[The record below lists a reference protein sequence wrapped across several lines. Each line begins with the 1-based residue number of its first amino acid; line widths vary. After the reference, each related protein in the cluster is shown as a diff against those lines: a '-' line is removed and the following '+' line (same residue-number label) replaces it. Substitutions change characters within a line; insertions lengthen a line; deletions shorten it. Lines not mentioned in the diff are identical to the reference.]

1 MSAAEQR
8 SVNPPDPKQPAQQA
22 QPEQSNPVLRRFL
35 RHRLAVAGLVIMLFM
50 ITIAIFAPQLA
61 PHDPNKIQATYV
73 DRPTRE
79 HPLGLDQL
87 GRDILSRV
95 IHASR
100 ISLSVGVVAVAIYVT
115 IGTVLGSVAGYY
127 GGVVDIA
134 LTRLADMFLS
144 FPQIMLIIVIV
155 AFVGPSIWNIMVV
168 LGLLGWPPIF
178 RIVRG
183 QFLSLR
189 EQDFVQ
195 AGRAMGA
202 RDGRLIFRHILP
214 NSMGPILVAATFGT
228 ATAILTEA
236 SLSFLGLG
244 VQPPQA
250 SWGNLLIDAQ
260 SISVIE
266 QMPWLWVPPGAM
278 IFLSVLA
285 INFIGDGLR
294 DALDPRLKR

>member
-1 MSAAEQR
+1 MSATSKVPATG
-8 SVNPPDPKQPAQQA
+8 PAPKHVAYQETPAQR
-22 QPEQSNPVLRRFL
+22 NPVFRRFL
-35 RHRLAVAGLVIMLFM
+35 RHRLALIGLIILLGL
-50 ITIAIFAPQLA
+50 ITMAVFAPALA
-61 PHDPNKIQATYV
+61 PHHPNEIMASMD
-73 DRPTRE
+73 DRPSPKHR
-79 HPLGLDQL
+79 LGLDMV
-87 GRDILSRV
+87 GRDVLSRV

-100 ISLSVGVVAVAIYVT
+100 ISLSVGVVAVSIQVT
-115 IGTVLGSVAGYY
+115 VGTILGSMAGYY
-127 GGVVDIA
+127 GRAVDIL

-144 FPQIMLIIVIV
+144 FPQIMLILVIV
-155 AFVGPSIWNIMVV
+155 SFVGPSIWNIMVV

-183 QFLSLR
+183 QFLTLR

-202 RDGRLIFRHILP
+202 RDFRLIFRHILP

-250 SWGNLLIDAQ
+250 SWGNMLINAQ
-260 SISVIE
+260 SITVIE
-266 QMPWLWVPPGAM
+266 SMPWLWVPPGAL

-285 INFIGDGLR
+285 INFVGDGLR
-294 DALDPRLKR
+294 DALDPRLKQ

>member
-1 MSAAEQR
+1 MSALTKPAI
-8 SVNPPDPKQPAQQA
+8 PKQTPQEM
-22 QPEQSNPVLRRFL
+22 PEQKNRILRRFF
-35 RHRLAVAGLVIMLFM
+35 RHKLAVIGLVILTLLVLM
-50 ITIAIFAPQLA
+50 AIFAPQIA
-61 PHDPNKIQATYV
+61 PYDPNKLQTSMV
-73 DRPTRE
+73 DSPTRE
-79 HPLGLDQL
+79 HLLGLDTV
-87 GRDILSRV
+87 GRDVLSRV

-100 ISLSVGVVAVAIYVT
+100 ISLSVGVVAVSIYVT
-115 IGTVLGSVAGYY
+115 IGTILGSIAGYY
-127 GGVVDIA
+127 GRWIDII
-134 LTRLADMFLS
+134 LTRLADMVLS
-144 FPQIMLIIVIV
+144 FPQIMLILVIV
-155 AFVGPSIWNIMVV
+155 SVIGPSIWNIMVV

-183 QFLSLR
+183 EFLKLR

-202 RDGRLIFRHILP
+202 KDYRLIFRHILP
-214 NSMGPILVAATFGT
+214 NSMAPILVAATFGT

-250 SWGNLLIDAQ
+250 SWGNLLIEAQ
-260 SISVIE
+260 SMSVIE
-266 QMPWLWVPPGAM
+266 KQPWLWVPPGTL

-294 DALDPRLKR
+294 DALDPRLKQ

>member
-1 MSAAEQR
+1 MSAERLSPAGRTAAE
-8 SVNPPDPKQPAQQA
+8 PGEPK
-22 QPEQSNPVLRRFL
+22 NHVVRRFR
-35 RHRLAVAGLVIMLFM
+35 RHKLAVAGLIVLVALILV
-50 ITIAIFAPQLA
+50 AVLAPQLA
-61 PHDPNKIQATYV
+61 PHDPNYIDMTTFQE
-73 DRPTRE
+73 RPSRA
-79 HPLGLDQL
+79 HLLGLDQV
-87 GRDILSRV
+87 GRDVLSRL
-95 IHASR
+95 IFASR
-100 ISLSVGVVAVAIYVT
+100 ISLAVGVVAVGIYVV
-115 IGTVLGSVAGYY
+115 IGTVLGSLAGYY
-127 GGVVDIA
+127 GGAVDVI
-134 LTRLADMFLS
+134 LTRFADMVLS
-144 FPQIMLIIVIV
+144 FPQIMLILVIV
-155 AFVGPSIWNIMVV
+155 AIVGPSIWNIMVV

-202 RDGRLIFRHILP
+202 TDFRLIFRHVLP

-250 SWGNLLIDAQ
+250 SWGNLLIQAQ
-260 SISVIE
+260 SITIIE
-266 QMPWLWVPPGAM
+266 KQPWLWVPAGSM
-278 IFLSVLA
+278 IFVSVLA
-285 INFIGDGLR
+285 INFVGDGLR

>member
-1 MSAAEQR
+1 MSAA
-8 SVNPPDPKQPAQQA
+8 SKIPAAPKNSKESAQA
-22 QPEQSNPVLRRFL
+22 EPSNQSNHVVRRFF
-35 RHRLAVAGLVIMLFM
+35 RHRLALIGLVIMVGM
-50 ITIAIFAPQLA
+50 VAIAIFAPQIA

-73 DRPTRE
+73 DSPTRE
-79 HPLGLDQL
+79 HLLGLDQV

-100 ISLSVGVVAVAIYVT
+100 ISLSVGVVAVSIYVVL
-115 IGTVLGSVAGYY
+115 GTVLGSIAGFY
-127 GGVVDIA
+127 GGVVDFW
-134 LTRLADMFLS
+134 LTRVADMFLS

-155 AFVGPSIWNIMVV
+155 SFVGPSIWNIMVV

-183 QFLSLR
+183 QFLTLR

-202 RDGRLIFRHILP
+202 KDLRLIFRHILP

-236 SLSFLGLG
+236 ALSFLGLG

-260 SISVIE
+260 SITVIE
-266 QMPWLWVPPGAM
+266 SMPWLWVPPGAM
-278 IFLSVLA
+278 IFLAVLA

>member
-1 MSAAEQR
+1 MSASLKVANQPGTKPAAEA
-8 SVNPPDPKQPAQQA
+8 PK
-22 QPEQSNPVLRRFL
+22 ERSNPVLRRFL
-35 RHRLAVAGLVIMLFM
+35 RHKLAVIGLIILLTLIVV
-50 ITIAIFAPQLA
+50 AVFAPQFA
-61 PHDPNKIQATYV
+61 PYDPNAIMATY
-73 DRPTRE
+73 DD
-79 HPLGLDQL
+79 HPSAAHRLGLDQV
-87 GRDILSRV
+87 GRDVLSRV

-100 ISLSVGVVAVAIYVT
+100 ISLSVGVVAVSIYVV
-115 IGTVLGSVAGYY
+115 IGTVLGSIAGFY
-127 GGVVDIA
+127 GGKLDIV
-134 LTRLADMFLS
+134 LTRIADMFLS
-144 FPQIMLIIVIV
+144 FPQIMLILVIV
-155 AFVGPSIWNIMVV
+155 SMIGPSIWNIMVV

-183 QFLSLR
+183 QFLTLR

-202 RDGRLIFRHILP
+202 KDSRLIFRHVLP
-214 NSMGPILVAATFGT
+214 NSLGPILVSATFGT

-260 SISVIE
+260 SITVIE
-266 QMPWLWVPPGAM
+266 SMPWLWVPPGAL

-285 INFIGDGLR
+285 INFVGDGLR

>member
-1 MSAAEQR
+1 MSSAEKL
-8 SVNPPDPKQPAQQA
+8 SPSPNPEGEAK
-22 QPEQSNPVLRRFL
+22 EQKNHVVRRFL
-35 RHRLAVAGLVIMLFM
+35 RHKLAVAGLVVLV
-50 ITIAIFAPQLA
+50 ALVLVAVFAPQIA
-61 PHDPNKIQATYV
+61 PQDPNYIDMV
-73 DRPTRE
+73 NFDDRPSRT
-79 HPLGLDQL
+79 HLLGLDQV
-87 GRDILSRV
+87 GRDVFSRL

-100 ISLSVGVVAVAIYVT
+100 ISLSVGVVAVGIYVV

-127 GGVVDIA
+127 GGTVDIA
-134 LTRLADMFLS
+134 MTRFADMVLS
-144 FPQIMLIIVIV
+144 FPQIMLILVIV
-155 AFVGPSIWNIMVV
+155 SIVGPSIWNIMVV

-202 RDGRLIFRHILP
+202 TDFRLIFKHVLP
-214 NSMGPILVAATFGT
+214 NSLGPLLVASTFGT

-250 SWGNLLIDAQ
+250 SWGNLLIQAQ
-260 SISVIE
+260 SISIIE
-266 QMPWLWVPPGAM
+266 KQPWLWVPPGAM
-278 IFLSVLA
+278 IFISVLA
-285 INFIGDGLR
+285 INFVGDGLR

>member
-1 MSAAEQR
+1 MSAAEQIKP
-8 SVNPPDPKQPAQQA
+8 SAGPALTEL
-22 QPEQSNPVLRRFL
+22 PEQKNPVLRRFL
-35 RHRLAVAGLVIMLFM
+35 RHKLAVVGLVIMIIM
-50 ITIAIFAPQLA
+50 VAIAVFAPQIA
-61 PHDPNKIQATYV
+61 PHDPNYIDPVAIE
-73 DRPTRE
+73 D
-79 HPLGLDQL
+79 HPSRAHWLGLDQV
-87 GRDILSRV
+87 GRDVLSRV

-100 ISLSVGVVAVAIYVT
+100 VSLSVGVVAVSIYVVLGT
-115 IGTVLGSVAGYY
+115 IMGSVAGYY
-127 GGVVDIA
+127 GGWIDII
-134 LTRLADMFLS
+134 LTRIADMVLS
-144 FPQIMLIIVIV
+144 FPQIMLILVIV
-155 AFVGPSIWNIMVV
+155 SMVGPSIWNIMVV
-168 LGLLGWPPIF
+168 LGLLGWPSIF

-202 RDGRLIFRHILP
+202 TDFRIIFRHVLP
-214 NSMGPILVAATFGT
+214 NAMGPVLVAATFGT

-250 SWGNLLIDAQ
+250 SWGNLLIQAQ

-266 QMPWLWVPPGAM
+266 RQPWLWVPPGFM
-278 IFLSVLA
+278 IFISVLA